1 MIEFIILTEEWVFR
15 SILCYQLSKFDLMMN
30 QRGQVTDLCC
40 VYNWS
45 LDLGVCNN
53 ETVNLIYII
62 SLWNDQVMKGADML
76 FLLLYFIE
84 IPMLEWWLY
93 FDYDVLL
100 YYLKVL
106 LSHCIHFG
114 DSWHLQWKDLHML
127 VFF

>member
-1 MIEFIILTEEWVFR
+1 
-15 SILCYQLSKFDLMMN
+15 MMN

-106 LSHCIHFG
+106 LSLYSFWRFMTSAMKRFTYAGIFLG
-114 DSWHLQWKDLHML
+114 FQI
-127 VFF
+127 

>member
-1 MIEFIILTEEWVFR
+1 
-15 SILCYQLSKFDLMMN
+15 MMN

-84 IPMLEWWLY
+84 IPMLEW
-93 FDYDVLL
+93 
-100 YYLKVL
+100 
-106 LSHCIHFG
+106 
-114 DSWHLQWKDLHML
+114 
-127 VFF
+127 